1 MTRTTV
7 RPLHS
12 FAAIALASAALAAC
26 SGERQAPANAIEDL
40 APNSAAA
47 PADPTAPATD
57 GHIGDKPAPLP
68 AATADAEPDAE
79 PEPAPEPTATPSP
92 SASASPGDDTAA
104 AIPPRFRGRWGLV
117 SADCDPRR
125 DDNKGL
131 MTVAARQLRFYES
144 RAVPAKIERA
154 GPDALAVTLAFSGEG
169 QTWSE
174 IARLTLRQNGRVLV
188 RTGAEGGPLRY
199 TRCRAPQGPGRR

>member
-1 MTRTTV
+1 MTR
-7 RPLHS
+7 S
-12 FAAIALASAALAAC
+12 ALAICAAAGFIALAAC
-26 SGERQAPANAIEDL
+26 SSQSDAPTNAIEDL

-68 AATADAEPDAE
+68 AATDDA
-79 PEPAPEPTATPSP
+79 APEPDPSAEPAATASPSPGTVAATAT
-92 SASASPGDDTAA
+92 

-117 SADCDPRR
+117 PADCDPRR

-144 RAVPAKIERA
+144 RAVPAKVERT

-169 QTWSE
+169 QTWAE
-174 IARLTLRQNGRVLV
+174 TARLTLRQNGRVLV
-188 RTGAEGGPLRY
+188 RTGSEGGPLRY
-199 TRCRAPQGPGRR
+199 TRCGSR